1 MLSDPS
7 RGSRSLLESVPET
20 PSPSAPQS
28 DEPSLPQGGCT
39 TWPALPRAPL
49 QVWGLPPKGLGRWGW
64 QGPSVSVS
72 QGCHGSVLEGC
83 ARVPGC
89 WVGPTPWP
97 PFQPSVLWSLWGV
110 TLVCPCWRSVPGA
123 EQRRRAGWFT
133 APRALAEHPVASP
146 QTFVNDV
153 RIPDQRYVTLK
164 LNDVIRFGYD
174 ILPGP
179 HPPPRPPLSPRPPLP
194 CYPGSR
200 WGPLVP
206 ARAQGVRGSRM
217 NLGQGSGLA
226 VGTSFHSPA
235 HQCVPTQA

>member
-1 MLSDPS
+1 MPPAWGLGLCWSLS
-7 RGSRSLLESVPET
+7 PET

-28 DEPSLPQGGCT
+28 DEPSLPEGGCK

-49 QVWGLPPKGLGRWGW
+49 QVWGLPPKGLRCWGW
-64 QGPSVSVS
+64 QGPCVSVS

-83 ARVPGC
+83 VRVPGC
-89 WVGPTPWP
+89 WVDPTPWP

-110 TLVCPCWRSVPGA
+110 TLVCLCWRSVPGP
-123 EQRRRAGWFT
+123 EQHRRAGWFT
-133 APRALAEHPVASP
+133 APRALAQHPVASP

-174 ILPGP
+174 ILPGAYP
-179 HPPPRPPLSPRPPLP
+179 PPRPLHPHGNGCRVTHPPPLPPLSPRPPSP

-200 WGPLVP
+200 WEPLGPS
-206 ARAQGVRGSRM
+206 QGPRG
-217 NLGQGSGLA
+217 LEAAG
-226 VGTSFHSPA
+226 
-235 HQCVPTQA
+235 

>member
-1 MLSDPS
+1 M
-7 RGSRSLLESVPET
+7 
-20 PSPSAPQS
+20 
-28 DEPSLPQGGCT
+28 
-39 TWPALPRAPL
+39 
-49 QVWGLPPKGLGRWGW
+49 
-64 QGPSVSVS
+64 
-72 QGCHGSVLEGC
+72 
-83 ARVPGC
+83 
-89 WVGPTPWP
+89 
-97 PFQPSVLWSLWGV
+97 
-110 TLVCPCWRSVPGA
+110 PGA